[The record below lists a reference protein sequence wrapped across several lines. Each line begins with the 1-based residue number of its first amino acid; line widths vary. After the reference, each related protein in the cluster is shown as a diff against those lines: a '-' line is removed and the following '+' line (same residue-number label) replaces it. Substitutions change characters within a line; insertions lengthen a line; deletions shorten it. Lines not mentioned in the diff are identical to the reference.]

1 MGVKGVETYK
11 RKGERK
17 DGLPG
22 NWENRRTLLQYFL
35 TEKASRDGGWMGA
48 IGGKRYDMW
57 EVLTP

>member
-35 TEKASRDGGWMGA
+35 TEKASRDGGWVGA
-48 IGGKRYDMW
+48 TG
-57 EVLTP
+57 V